1 MIPSPKNKIV
11 NTGEPMEKNN
21 LEKRNLVLAIVFSAV
36 FLFMIDTIFPPAQQP
51 VPEKPAPVVPTASQT
66 TAPSAGSVRK
76 TEQSYAPL
84 PGTTS
89 ADKAIKQT
97 AVVTREQAIDEYK
110 HIDIKT
116 PSLSGSLRLK
126 GARLDNLL
134 LTKYRETLE
143 PDSPYISLLSPTGTA
158 YPFFAEFG
166 WVATEALAL
175 PNAETSWTTNDTEL
189 TPEKPLTLVW
199 DNQNGLKF
207 IRQISVDNHY
217 MFTVSDR
224 IENYGSKIV
233 TLFNYGLVGRTNIPE
248 SQRGAVLEGLVGYLD
263 GSLKEFPYA
272 KMDKEAQA
280 SFKTTGGWAGI
291 TDKYWM
297 AVLAFDQNAPNVTVK
312 FSEQDTSAG
321 KHYQADY
328 LMPPTIIEPGQAVQT
343 TNRVFAGAKELELI
357 DSYEKDLAIKR
368 FDLTVDFGWYYFLT
382 KPFFFIL
389 SWFNSLF
396 GNMGLAILFFA
407 FLLRAAMFPIA
418 NKSFKNMAKM
428 KELQPKMESLRE
440 RYGEDKMRLNQE
452 MMELY
457 RVNHINPAAGCLPML
472 IQIPV
477 FFSLYKVLYI
487 SLELRQA
494 PFYGWIHDLSAPDP
508 SSVFTLFGAFDWPV
522 PDAINIGIW
531 PVAMGLTMWIQ
542 QQMNPKAPDKTQN
555 TILTMMPIMMTFL
568 LGHLAS
574 GLVIYWTWSNILS
587 IAQQYAL
594 KFQGKKG
601 KKA

>member
-1 MIPSPKNKIV
+1 
-11 NTGEPMEKNN
+11 MEKNN
-21 LEKRNLVLAIVFSAV
+21 LEKRNLILAVIFSAV
-36 FLFMIDTIFPPAQQP
+36 FLFIIDAVFPPAQP
-51 VPEKPAPVVPTASQT
+51 PAPAAQPQPSVPAVSPQ
-66 TAPSAGSVRK
+66 APVLPAAQNA
-76 TEQSYAPL
+76 EQSFAPA
-84 PGTTS
+84 PNAVSGQKNAVS
-89 ADKAIKQT
+89 VAI
-97 AVVTREQAIDEYK
+97 TREQAVNEYR
-110 HIDIKT
+110 HIAIKT

-134 LTKYRETLE
+134 LTKYRETLA
-143 PDSPYISLLSPTGTA
+143 PDSPYISLLSPVGTA

-166 WVATEALAL
+166 WVSTDGLSL
-175 PNAETSWTTNDTEL
+175 PNSETPWQTDDTEL
-189 TPEKPLTLVW
+189 TPEKPLTLTW
-199 DNQNGLKF
+199 DNKTGLKF
-207 IRQISVDNHY
+207 IRQIAVDDNY

-233 TLFNYGLVGRTNIPE
+233 TLFNYGLVGRTNVPA

-263 GSLKEFPYA
+263 GSLKEFAYA
-272 KMDKEAQA
+272 KMDKEQQA

-297 AVLAFDQNAPNVTVK
+297 AVLAFDQNIANVTVK
-312 FSEQDTSAG
+312 FSEQDTTAG

-328 LMPPTIIEPGQAVQT
+328 LMPPTVIEPGDAVQT
-343 TNRVFAGAKELELI
+343 TGRVFAGAKELKLI
-357 DSYEKDLAIKR
+357 DAYEKDLGIKR

-389 SWFNSLF
+389 SWFYSLF

-407 FLLRAAMFPIA
+407 FLLRLAMFPIA
-418 NKSFKNMAKM
+418 NKSFENMAKM
-428 KELQPKMESLRE
+428 KDLQPKLEKLRE
-440 RYGEDKMRLNQE
+440 RCGDDKVRFNQE

-457 RVNHINPAAGCLPML
+457 RTNNINPAAGCLPML

-508 SSVFTLFGAFDWPV
+508 SSVFTLFGLLNWPIPNALNIGVWPV
-522 PDAINIGIW
+522 L
-531 PVAMGLTMWIQ
+531 MGLTMWLQ
-542 QQMNPKAPDKTQN
+542 QQMNPKAADKTQN
-555 TILTMMPIMMTFL
+555 MILTMMPLMMTFL

-587 IAQQYAL
+587 MAQQYAL
-594 KFQGKKG
+594 KFKG
-601 KKA
+601 KKRKS

>member
-1 MIPSPKNKIV
+1 
-11 NTGEPMEKNN
+11 MEKNN
-21 LEKRNLVLAIVFSAV
+21 LEKKNFILAIVFSAIL
-36 FLFMIDTIFPPAQQP
+36 LFMVDTVFPPQKTPIQTENRPVAQTAVPSSTP
-51 VPEKPAPVVPTASQT
+51 VPSIT
-66 TAPSAGSVRK
+66 K
-76 TEQSYAPL
+76 TETSYAPA
-84 PGTTS
+84 PEAIS
-89 ADKAIKQT
+89 AQQT
-97 AVVTREQAIDEYK
+97 ENIVVPDRETIVDENK
-110 HIDIKT
+110 HINIKT
-116 PSLSGSLRLK
+116 PSVNGSLRLK
-126 GARLDNLL
+126 GARLDNLF

-143 PDSPYISLLSPTGTA
+143 PDSPYISLLSPVGTA
-158 YPFFAEFG
+158 FPFFAEFG
-166 WVATEALAL
+166 WVSSEAVSL
-175 PNAETSWTTNDTEL
+175 PNAETPWETTDTEL
-189 TPEKPLTLVW
+189 TPEKPLTLTW
-199 DNQNGLKF
+199 DNKAGLKF
-207 IRQISVDNHY
+207 IRQISVDNNY
-217 MFTVSDR
+217 MFTFSDR
-224 IENYGSKIV
+224 IENYGSKIF
-233 TLFNYGLVGRTNIPE
+233 TLFNYGLIGRTNIPE

-263 GSLKEFPYA
+263 GSLKEFPYS
-272 KMDKEAQA
+272 KMDKEGQA
-280 SFKTTGGWAGI
+280 SFKTTSGWAGI

-297 AVLAFDQNAPNVTVK
+297 TILAFDQNAPNVTVK

-328 LMPPTIIEPGQAVQT
+328 LMPPTVIEPGQAVQT
-343 TNRVFAGAKELELI
+343 TNRVFAGAKELNLI
-357 DSYEKDLAIKR
+357 DNYEKELGIKR

-407 FLLRAAMFPIA
+407 FLLRLAMFPIA

-428 KELQPKMESLRE
+428 KELQPKIEKLRE
-440 RYGEDKMRLNQE
+440 RYGDDKMRLNQE

-457 RVNHINPAAGCLPML
+457 RTNNINPAAGCLPML

-508 SSVFTLFGAFDWPV
+508 SSVFTLFGLLNWPI
-522 PDAINIGIW
+522 PDMLNIGIW
-531 PVAMGLTMWIQ
+531 PVAMGLTMFLQ
-542 QQMNPKAPDKTQN
+542 QQMNPKTPDKTQN
-555 TILTMMPIMMTFL
+555 MILTLMPIMMTFL
-568 LGHLAS
+568 LGHLAA

-594 KFQGKKG
+594 KFQKNEKG

>member
-1 MIPSPKNKIV
+1 
-11 NTGEPMEKNN
+11 MEKNN
-21 LEKRNLVLAIVFSAV
+21 LEKRNLILAVIFSAV
-36 FLFMIDTIFPPAQQP
+36 FLFIIDAVFPPAQP
-51 VPEKPAPVVPTASQT
+51 PAPAAQPQPSVPAVSPQ
-66 TAPSAGSVRK
+66 APALPAAQNA
-76 TEQSYAPL
+76 EQSFAPA
-84 PGTTS
+84 PNAVSGQKNAVS
-89 ADKAIKQT
+89 VAI
-97 AVVTREQAIDEYK
+97 TREQAVNEYR
-110 HIDIKT
+110 HIAIKT

-134 LTKYRETLE
+134 LTKYRETLA
-143 PDSPYISLLSPTGTA
+143 PDSPYISLLSPVGTA

-166 WVATEALAL
+166 WVSTDGLSL
-175 PNAETSWTTNDTEL
+175 PNSETPWQTDDTEL
-189 TPEKPLTLVW
+189 TPEKPLTLTW
-199 DNQNGLKF
+199 DNKAGLKF
-207 IRQISVDNHY
+207 IRQIAVDDNY

-233 TLFNYGLVGRTNIPE
+233 TLFNYGLVGRTNVPA

-263 GSLKEFPYA
+263 GSLKEFAYA
-272 KMDKEAQA
+272 KMDKEEQA

-297 AVLAFDQNAPNVTVK
+297 AVLAFDQNIANVTVK
-312 FSEQDTSAG
+312 FSEQDTTAG

-328 LMPPTIIEPGQAVQT
+328 LMPPTVIEPGDAVQT
-343 TNRVFAGAKELELI
+343 TGRVFAGAKELKLI
-357 DSYEKDLAIKR
+357 DAYEKDLGIKR

-389 SWFNSLF
+389 SWFYSLF

-407 FLLRAAMFPIA
+407 FLLRLAMFPIA
-418 NKSFKNMAKM
+418 NKSFENMAKM
-428 KELQPKMESLRE
+428 KDLQPKLEKLRE
-440 RYGEDKMRLNQE
+440 RCGDDKVRFNQE

-457 RVNHINPAAGCLPML
+457 RTNNINPAAGCLPML

-508 SSVFTLFGAFDWPV
+508 SSVFTLFGLLNWPIPNALNIGVWPV
-522 PDAINIGIW
+522 L
-531 PVAMGLTMWIQ
+531 MGLTMWLQ
-542 QQMNPKAPDKTQN
+542 QQMNPKAADKTQN
-555 TILTMMPIMMTFL
+555 MILTMMPLMMTFL

-587 IAQQYAL
+587 MAQQYAL
-594 KFQGKKG
+594 KFKG
-601 KKA
+601 KKRKS

>member
-1 MIPSPKNKIV
+1 
-11 NTGEPMEKNN
+11 MEKNN
-21 LEKRNLVLAIVFSAV
+21 LEKRNLILAVIFSAV
-36 FLFMIDTIFPPAQQP
+36 FLFMIDAIFPAPQP
-51 VPEKPAPVVPTASQT
+51 VATVRPQPSVSVSAPTAPALAT
-66 TAPSAGSVRK
+66 D
-76 TEQSYAPL
+76 QSYAPA
-84 PGTTS
+84 PNAVSTQHVSTTE
-89 ADKAIKQT
+89 T
-97 AVVTREQAIDEYK
+97 MTREQAVDKYR
-110 HIDIKT
+110 HISIKT

-134 LTKYRETLE
+134 LTKYRETLQK
-143 PDSPYISLLSPTGTA
+143 DSPFITLLSPVGTA

-166 WVATEALAL
+166 WVSTEGLAL
-175 PNAETSWTTNDTEL
+175 PNAETPWQTEDTEL
-189 TPEKPLTLVW
+189 TPEKPLTLTW
-199 DNQNGLKF
+199 DNKNGLKF
-207 IRQISVDNHY
+207 IRQITVDDNY
-217 MFTVSDR
+217 MFTISDR

-233 TLFNYGLVGRTNIPE
+233 TLFNYGLVGRTNVPP
-248 SQRGAVLEGLVGYLD
+248 SQRGAVLEGMVGYLD
-263 GSLKEFPYA
+263 GSLKEYA
-272 KMDKEAQA
+272 YSKMDKEEQA

-297 AVLAFDQNAPNVTVK
+297 AVLAFDQKAPNVTVK
-312 FSEQDTSAG
+312 FSEQDTAAG

-328 LMPPTIIEPGQAVQT
+328 LMPPTVIEPGDAVQT
-343 TNRVFAGAKELELI
+343 TGRLFAGAKELRLI
-357 DSYEKDLAIKR
+357 DSYEKNLGIQR

-389 SWFNSLF
+389 SWFYSLF

-407 FLLRAAMFPIA
+407 FLLRLAMFPIA
-418 NKSFKNMAKM
+418 NKSFENMAKM
-428 KELQPKMESLRE
+428 KDLQPKLEALRE
-440 RYGEDKMRLNQE
+440 RYGDDKMRFNQE

-457 RVNHINPAAGCLPML
+457 RVNNINPAAGCLPML

-508 SSVFTLFGAFDWPV
+508 SSVFTLFGLLNWPIPNALNIGVWPV
-522 PDAINIGIW
+522 L
-531 PVAMGLTMWIQ
+531 MGLTMWLQ
-542 QQMNPKAPDKTQN
+542 QQMNPKATDKTQN
-555 TILTMMPIMMTFL
+555 MILTMMPLMMTFL

-594 KFQGKKG
+594 KFKG
-601 KKA
+601 KKKEAK

>member
-1 MIPSPKNKIV
+1 
-11 NTGEPMEKNN
+11 MEKNN
-21 LEKRNLVLAIVFSAV
+21 LEKRNLILAVIFSAV
-36 FLFMIDTIFPPAQQP
+36 FLFIIDALFPPAQPPVSAARPQP
-51 VPEKPAPVVPTASQT
+51 SVPAAAPQTPAAAPTPNAEQSFAPAPNAVSGQKK
-66 TAPSAGSVRK
+66 TAPA
-76 TEQSYAPL
+76 A
-84 PGTTS
+84 
-89 ADKAIKQT
+89 A
-97 AVVTREQAIDEYK
+97 TREQAVNEYR
-110 HIDIKT
+110 HIAIKT

-134 LTKYRETLE
+134 LTRYRETLAA
-143 PDSPYISLLSPTGTA
+143 DSPYISLLSPVGTA

-166 WVATEALAL
+166 WVSTDGLAL
-175 PNAETSWTTNDTEL
+175 PNAETPWQTNDTEL
-189 TPEKPLTLVW
+189 TPEKPLTLTW
-199 DNQNGLKF
+199 DNKTGLKF
-207 IRQISVDNHY
+207 IRQISVDDNY

-233 TLFNYGLVGRTNIPE
+233 TLFNYGLVGRTNVPA

-263 GSLKEFPYA
+263 GSLKEFAYA
-272 KMDKEAQA
+272 KMDKEQQA

-297 AVLAFDQNAPNVTVK
+297 AVLAFDQNIANVTVK
-312 FSEQDTSAG
+312 FSEQDTMAG

-328 LMPPTIIEPGQAVQT
+328 LMPPTVIEPGDAVQT
-343 TNRVFAGAKELELI
+343 TGRIFAGAKELKLI
-357 DSYEKDLAIKR
+357 DAYEKDLSIKR

-389 SWFNSLF
+389 SWFYSLF

-407 FLLRAAMFPIA
+407 FLLRLAMFPIA
-418 NKSFKNMAKM
+418 NKSFENMAKM
-428 KELQPKMESLRE
+428 KDLQPKLEKLRE
-440 RYGEDKMRLNQE
+440 RCGDDKLRFNQE

-457 RVNHINPAAGCLPML
+457 RANNINPAAGCLPML

-508 SSVFTLFGAFDWPV
+508 SSVFTLFGLLNWPIPSALNIGVWPV
-522 PDAINIGIW
+522 L
-531 PVAMGLTMWIQ
+531 MGLTMWLQ
-542 QQMNPKAPDKTQN
+542 QQMNPKAADKTQN
-555 TILTMMPIMMTFL
+555 MILTMMPLMMTFL

-594 KFQGKKG
+594 KFKGKKG
-601 KKA
+601 KA

>member
-1 MIPSPKNKIV
+1 
-11 NTGEPMEKNN
+11 MEKNN
-21 LEKRNLVLAIVFSAV
+21 IEKKNLILAVVFSAV
-36 FLFMIDTIFPPAQQP
+36 LLFAVDALFPQPQQP
-51 VPEKPAPVVPTASQT
+51 ATPESEIRKAVPAAPVPSAVQKTGQSFAPAPESTISQSKTPDVVM
-66 TAPSAGSVRK
+66 
-76 TEQSYAPL
+76 
-84 PGTTS
+84 
-89 ADKAIKQT
+89 
-97 AVVTREQAIDEYK
+97 TRDQAIDEYQ
-110 HIDIKT
+110 HISIKT
-116 PSLSGSLRLK
+116 PSVSGSLRLK

-143 PDSPYISLLSPTGTA
+143 QDSPHISLLSPVGTA

-166 WVATEALAL
+166 WVSAEAVSL
-175 PNAETSWTTNDTEL
+175 PNAETPWMTEDTEL
-189 TPEKPLTLVW
+189 TPEKPLTLFW
-199 DNQNGLKF
+199 DNQAGLKF
-207 IRQISVDNHY
+207 IRQISVDNNY

-224 IENYGSKIV
+224 IENYGKKIV
-233 TLFNYGLVGRTNIPE
+233 TLFNYGLVGRTNIPA

-263 GSLKEFPYA
+263 GSLKEFPYT
-272 KMDKEAQA
+272 KMDKEGQA
-280 SFKTTGGWAGI
+280 AFKTTGGWAGI

-297 AVLAFDQNAPNVTVK
+297 AILAFDQNVPNVTVK

-328 LMPPTIIEPGQAVQT
+328 LMPPTVIEPGQAVQT
-343 TNRVFAGAKELELI
+343 TNRVFTGAKELRLI
-357 DSYEKDLAIKR
+357 DTYEKDLGIKR

-389 SWFNSLF
+389 SWMNSLL
-396 GNMGLAILFFA
+396 GNMGLAILVFA
-407 FLLRAAMFPIA
+407 LLLRLAMFPIA
-418 NKSFKNMAKM
+418 NKSFRNMAKM
-428 KELQPKMESLRE
+428 KDIQPQIDKLRE

-457 RVNHINPAAGCLPML
+457 RVNNINPAAGCLPMF

-508 SSVFTLFGAFDWPV
+508 TSVFTLFGALNWPIPEV
-522 PDAINIGIW
+522 LNIGVW
-531 PVAMGLTMWIQ
+531 PLAMGLTMVL
-542 QQMNPKAPDKTQN
+542 QQMLNPKIPDQTQR
-555 TILTMMPIMMTFL
+555 TILTLMPIIMTFL

-574 GLVIYWTWSNILS
+574 GLVISWTWSNLLS

-594 KFQGKKG
+594 KFEGKKPKG
-601 KKA
+601 KA

>member
-1 MIPSPKNKIV
+1 
-11 NTGEPMEKNN
+11 MEKNN
-21 LEKRNLVLAIVFSAV
+21 LEKKNLILAIVFSAV
-36 FLFMIDTIFPPAQQP
+36 FLFAVDALFPPAQQP
-51 VPEKPAPVVPTASQT
+51 TAVVPENQKTAPAAPV
-66 TAPSAGSVRK
+66 PSAVQK
-76 TEQSYAPL
+76 TEQSFAPAPAAVVGSSKTPEVVL
-84 PGTTS
+84 TQEQAVNEYPHI
-89 ADKAIKQT
+89 AIKAP
-97 AVVTREQAIDEYK
+97 AV
-110 HIDIKT
+110 
-116 PSLSGSLRLK
+116 SGSLRLK

-143 PDSPYISLLSPTGTA
+143 QDSPYISLLSPVGTA

-166 WVATEALAL
+166 WVSAEAVSL
-175 PNAETSWTTNDTEL
+175 PNAETPWTTKDTEL
-189 TPEKPLTLVW
+189 TPEKPLTLFW
-199 DNQNGLKF
+199 DNHAGLKF
-207 IRQISVDNHY
+207 IRQISVDNNY

-224 IENYGSKIV
+224 IENYGKKIV
-233 TLFNYGLVGRTNIPE
+233 TLFNYGLIGRTNIPV

-272 KMDKEAQA
+272 KMDKEGQA

-297 AVLAFDQNAPNVTVK
+297 AILAFDQNAPNVTVK
-312 FSEQDTSAG
+312 FSELDTSAG

-328 LMPPTIIEPGQAVQT
+328 LMPPTVIEPGQAVQT
-343 TNRVFAGAKELELI
+343 TNRVFAGAKELRLI
-357 DSYEKDLAIKR
+357 DAYEKELGIKR

-407 FLLRAAMFPIA
+407 LLLRLAMFPIA
-418 NKSFKNMAKM
+418 NKSFRNMAKM
-428 KELQPKMESLRE
+428 KEIQPQIDKLRE

-457 RVNHINPAAGCLPML
+457 RVNNINPAAGCLPMF

-508 SSVFTLFGAFDWPV
+508 TSVFTLFGALNWPIPEV
-522 PDAINIGIW
+522 LNIGVW
-531 PVAMGLTMWIQ
+531 PLAMGLTMVL
-542 QQMNPKAPDKTQN
+542 QQMLNPKIPDQTQR
-555 TILTMMPIMMTFL
+555 TILTLMPIIMTFL

-574 GLVIYWTWSNILS
+574 GLVIYWTWSNLLS
-587 IAQQYAL
+587 MAQQYAL
-594 KFQGKKG
+594 KFEGKKSKG
-601 KKA
+601 KA

>member
-1 MIPSPKNKIV
+1 
-11 NTGEPMEKNN
+11 MEKNN
-21 LEKRNLVLAIVFSAV
+21 LEKRNLILAVIFSAV
-36 FLFMIDTIFPPAQQP
+36 FLFMIDAVFPPARQP
-51 VPEKPAPVVPTASQT
+51 VPAARPQPSVPGVSPQASALTAAANAEQSFAPAPNAVSGQKH
-66 TAPSAGSVRK
+66 APA
-76 TEQSYAPL
+76 AL
-84 PGTTS
+84 
-89 ADKAIKQT
+89 
-97 AVVTREQAIDEYK
+97 TREQAVDEYR
-110 HIDIKT
+110 HIAIKT
-116 PSLSGSLRLK
+116 PSLTGSLRLK

-134 LTKYRETLE
+134 LTKYRETLA
-143 PDSPYISLLSPTGTA
+143 PDSPYITLLSPVGTA

-166 WVATEALAL
+166 WVSTDGLAL
-175 PNAETSWTTNDTEL
+175 PNAETPWQTNDTEL
-189 TPEKPLTLVW
+189 TPEKPLTLTW
-199 DNQNGLKF
+199 DNKTGLKF
-207 IRQISVDNHY
+207 IRQISVDDNY

-233 TLFNYGLVGRTNIPE
+233 TLFNYGLVGRTNVPA

-263 GSLKEFPYA
+263 GSLKEFAYA
-272 KMDKEAQA
+272 KMDKEEQA

-297 AVLAFDQNAPNVTVK
+297 AVLAFDQNTPNVTVK
-312 FSEQDTSAG
+312 FSEQDTTAG

-328 LMPPTIIEPGQAVQT
+328 LMPPTIIEPGDAVQT
-343 TNRVFAGAKELELI
+343 TGRIFAGAKELKLI
-357 DSYEKDLAIKR
+357 DAYEKDLGIKR

-389 SWFNSLF
+389 SWFYSLF

-407 FLLRAAMFPIA
+407 FLLRLAMFPIA
-418 NKSFKNMAKM
+418 NKSFENMAKM
-428 KELQPKMESLRE
+428 KDLQPKLEKLRE
-440 RYGEDKMRLNQE
+440 RCGDDKLRFNQE

-457 RVNHINPAAGCLPML
+457 RANNINPAAGCLPML

-508 SSVFTLFGAFDWPV
+508 SSVFTLFGLLNWPIPNALNIGVWPV
-522 PDAINIGIW
+522 L
-531 PVAMGLTMWIQ
+531 MGLTMWLQ
-542 QQMNPKAPDKTQN
+542 QQMNPKVADKTQN
-555 TILTMMPIMMTFL
+555 MILTMMPLMMTFL

-594 KFQGKKG
+594 KFKGKKG
-601 KKA
+601 KA

>member
-1 MIPSPKNKIV
+1 
-11 NTGEPMEKNN
+11 MENN
-21 LEKRNLVLAIVFSAV
+21 NFEKRNLILAIVFSAV
-36 FLFMIDTIFPPAQQP
+36 FLFMIDALFPPVQP
-51 VPEKPAPVVPTASQT
+51 VSTEKPQPTVPASPQAPVLTPQQITD
-66 TAPSAGSVRK
+66 
-76 TEQSYAPL
+76 QSYAPA
-84 PGTTS
+84 PSAVSGQKTS
-89 ADKAIKQT
+89 VSDI
-97 AVVTREQAIDEYK
+97 VSREQAVNEYR
-110 HIDIKT
+110 HIAIKT

-126 GARLDNLL
+126 GARLDNLM
-134 LTKYRETLE
+134 LTRYRETLE
-143 PDSPYISLLSPTGTA
+143 PDSPHISLLSPVGTA

-166 WVATEALAL
+166 WVSTDGLDL
-175 PNAETSWTTNDTEL
+175 PNAETPWQTDDSEL
-189 TPEKPLTLVW
+189 TPEKPLTLTW
-199 DNQNGLKF
+199 DNKDGLKF
-207 IRQISVDNHY
+207 IRQISVDDNY

-224 IENYGSKIV
+224 IENYGTKIV
-233 TLFNYGLVGRTNIPE
+233 TLFNYGLVGRTNVPP

-263 GSLKEFPYA
+263 GSLKEYAYA
-272 KMDKEAQA
+272 KMDKEQQA
-280 SFKTTGGWAGI
+280 TFKTTGGWAGI

-297 AVLAFDQNAPNVTVK
+297 AILAFDQNAPNITVK
-312 FSEQDTSAG
+312 FSEQDTTAG
-321 KHYQADY
+321 KHYQTDY

-343 TNRVFAGAKELELI
+343 TGRVFAGAKELKLI
-357 DSYEKDLAIKR
+357 DSYEKDLGIQR

-389 SWFNSLF
+389 SWFYSLF

-407 FLLRAAMFPIA
+407 FLLRLVMFPIA
-418 NKSFKNMAKM
+418 NKSFENMAKM
-428 KELQPKMESLRE
+428 KDLQPKLEQLRE
-440 RYGEDKMRLNQE
+440 RCGDDKVRFNQE

-457 RVNHINPAAGCLPML
+457 RTNNINPAAGCLPMF

-508 SSVFTLFGAFDWPV
+508 SSVFTLFGLLNWPV
-522 PDAINIGIW
+522 PNALNIGVW
-531 PVAMGLTMWIQ
+531 PVLMGLTMWLQ
-542 QQMNPKAPDKTQN
+542 QQMNPKMTDKTQN
-555 TILTMMPIMMTFL
+555 MILSMMPLLMTFL

-594 KFQGKKG
+594 RLKDKKR

>member
-1 MIPSPKNKIV
+1 
-11 NTGEPMEKNN
+11 MEKNN
-21 LEKRNLVLAIVFSAV
+21 LEKRNLILAVVFSAAL
-36 FLFMIDTIFPPAQQP
+36 LFTVDAIFPPAQQP
-51 VPEKPAPVVPTASQT
+51 VSADKPVAIAPAASTVKDEKTTQEHSYAPAPETISAQKDQIAPVVS
-66 TAPSAGSVRK
+66 
-76 TEQSYAPL
+76 
-84 PGTTS
+84 
-89 ADKAIKQT
+89 
-97 AVVTREQAIDEYK
+97 REKAIDEYK
-110 HIDIKT
+110 HIAIKT
-116 PSLSGSLRLK
+116 PSLSGSVRLK
-126 GARLDNLL
+126 GARLDNLSL
-134 LTKYRETLE
+134 IKYRETLE
-143 PDSPYISLLSPTGTA
+143 ADSPYISLLSPAGTA
-158 YPFFAEFG
+158 FPFFAEFG
-166 WVATEALAL
+166 WVSSDAIAL
-175 PNAETSWTTNDTEL
+175 PNAETPWKTADSEL
-189 TPEKPLTLVW
+189 TPEKPLTLTW
-199 DNQNGLKF
+199 DNSDGLRF
-207 IRQISVDNHY
+207 IRQISVDTDY
-217 MFTVSDR
+217 MFTISDR
-224 IENYGSKIV
+224 IENYGKK
-233 TLFNYGLVGRTNIPE
+233 TAKLFKYGLVGRTNIPE

-263 GSLKEFPYA
+263 GSLKEFPYT
-272 KMDKEAQA
+272 KMDKEKQT

-328 LMPPTIIEPGQAVQT
+328 LMPPTFVEPGQAVQT
-343 TNRVFAGAKELELI
+343 TNRVFAGAKELKLI
-357 DSYEKDLAIKR
+357 DAYEKNLGIRR

-407 FLLRAAMFPIA
+407 FLLRLAMFPIA
-418 NKSFKNMAKM
+418 NKSFENMAKM
-428 KELQPKMESLRE
+428 KELQPKMEKLRE
-440 RYGEDKMRLNQE
+440 RYGNDKMRLNQE

-457 RVNHINPAAGCLPML
+457 RVNKINPAAGCLPML

-508 SSVFTLFGAFDWPV
+508 SSVFTLFGALNWPI
-522 PDAINIGIW
+522 PDFLNIGIW

-542 QQMNPKAPDKTQN
+542 QQMNPKTPDKTQN
-555 TILTMMPIMMTFL
+555 MILTMMPLMMTFL

-574 GLVIYWTWSNILS
+574 GLVIYWTWSNVLS

-594 KFQGKKG
+594 KFKG
-601 KKA
+601 KKRKA